1 MMNQK
6 EAVYTAVVNVT
17 EFNGEGQCL
26 PSKEQK
32 AQISAILIEGFK
44 TNQITL
50 EVAFNDTDL
59 KSYVS
64 GLLSNW
70 LRKDTR
76 LNGGLKYQAKNPG
89 SRAGSSDPQL
99 KAMMTLFSTLTDES
113 EKKEVMTY
121 IEARKAELNVAK
133 VKVIDYSALPA
144 DLIAKFKK

>member
-6 EAVYTAVVNVT
+6 EATYAAVVNVT
-17 EFNGEGQCL
+17 GFNGEGICS
-26 PSKEQK
+26 PSKEQR

-50 EVAFNDTDL
+50 EAEFTDTEL
-59 KSYVS
+59 KNYVS

-76 LNGGLKYQAKNPG
+76 LNGDVKYQAKNPG

-121 IEARKAELNVAK
+121 IDARKAELNVAK
-133 VKVIDYSALPA
+133 VKVIDYSVLPA